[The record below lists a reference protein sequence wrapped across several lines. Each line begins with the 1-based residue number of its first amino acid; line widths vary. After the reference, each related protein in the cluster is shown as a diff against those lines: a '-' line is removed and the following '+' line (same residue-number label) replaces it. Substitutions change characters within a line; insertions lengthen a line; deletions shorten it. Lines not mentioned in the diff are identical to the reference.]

1 MRDKK
6 KASLR
11 VVPRDLHF
19 GLRPRISTAFCPKEA
34 TYETCFSPLI
44 RGKLGKKGQDKGDIA
59 RISFSTPPL
68 NGRRNVFRGHAE
80 SSGSVSS
87 TFILLL
93 ESLSSARLFVTGD
106 GASRVWLFDSLLLLK
121 IGDEG

>member
-1 MRDKK
+1 M
-6 KASLR
+6 
-11 VVPRDLHF
+11 
-19 GLRPRISTAFCPKEA
+19 
-34 TYETCFSPLI
+34 
-44 RGKLGKKGQDKGDIA
+44 
-59 RISFSTPPL
+59 
-68 NGRRNVFRGHAE
+68 FRGHAE
-80 SSGSVSS
+80 SNRSVSS